1 MLATAKQRRPSPA
14 LTSALSTLYPRKSLH
29 PHNGSTPDDP
39 PHTTTRPATTQVGLH
54 EDEKPSERYRA
65 KKTLHTDT
73 LVMMECK
80 LWLCKILSLL
90 CTVRLDIRLSKLLA
104 RYAMGRVS
112 DGQQAGHGPRLF
124 LSPRS
129 SSRYYRYRVEWD
141 RGDWEEK
148 AAAKEEFGAGLL
160 KFGAGLGRGLQGAF
174 MSPRGGDSPGRQYE
188 RLQDEPDAAGTETS
202 RTAPPGL
209 ELSRMESSVSM
220 ISSKADSPGG
230 SPGGR
235 RMPRRGSV
243 RPHTHRSRT
252 RSFFGSGD
260 ENERRREKERE
271 KSFASMFDVLKLEL
285 DTSGNGED
293 DFVPVLMDLTFY
305 DHKELV
311 SSALGLL
318 VRHFEQRT
326 VLKNAG
332 LQVMGRHHLYTT
344 TSTPQ
349 LSPSSL
355 PPPSG
360 CRCSSASR
368 RQ

>member
-1 MLATAKQRRPSPA
+1 M
-14 LTSALSTLYPRKSLH
+14 
-29 PHNGSTPDDP
+29 
-39 PHTTTRPATTQVGLH
+39 GLH

-220 ISSKADSPGG
+220 ISSKAGSPGG

-332 LQVMGRHHLYTT
+332 LQVMGRHCHHLHTT
-344 TSTPQ
+344 TSTPPP
-349 LSPSSL
+349 LHHSSHL
-355 PPPSG
+355 PPSLLPRAAG
-360 CRCSSASR
+360 AAL
-368 RQ
+368 RQEDND

>member
-1 MLATAKQRRPSPA
+1 
-14 LTSALSTLYPRKSLH
+14 
-29 PHNGSTPDDP
+29 
-39 PHTTTRPATTQVGLH
+39 
-54 EDEKPSERYRA
+54 
-65 KKTLHTDT
+65 
-73 LVMMECK
+73 MMECK

-104 RYAMGRVS
+104 
-112 DGQQAGHGPRLF
+112 
-124 LSPRS
+124 
-129 SSRYYRYRVEWD
+129 RYRVEWD

-188 RLQDEPDAAGTETS
+188 RLHDEPAAAPGTETS

-220 ISSKADSPGG
+220 ISSKAGSPGG

-332 LQVMGRHHLYTT
+332 LQVMGRHCHRPHHNH
-344 TSTPQ
+344 TSST
-349 LSPSSL
+349 SPRF
-355 PPPSG
+355 PRYR
-360 CRCSSASR
+360 CRSASR
-368 RQ
+368 ARSRRSSSPRRAKRATTARAGCSASASCSDRTSAGR

>member
-1 MLATAKQRRPSPA
+1 
-14 LTSALSTLYPRKSLH
+14 
-29 PHNGSTPDDP
+29 
-39 PHTTTRPATTQVGLH
+39 
-54 EDEKPSERYRA
+54 
-65 KKTLHTDT
+65 
-73 LVMMECK
+73 
-80 LWLCKILSLL
+80 
-90 CTVRLDIRLSKLLA
+90 
-104 RYAMGRVS
+104 
-112 DGQQAGHGPRLF
+112 
-124 LSPRS
+124 
-129 SSRYYRYRVEWD
+129 
-141 RGDWEEK
+141 
-148 AAAKEEFGAGLL
+148 
-160 KFGAGLGRGLQGAF
+160 

-188 RLQDEPDAAGTETS
+188 RLQDEPDAAPGTETS

-311 SSALGLL
+311 SSALGCSQSFLAYSY
-318 VRHFEQRT
+318 ESWCISSSWI
-326 VLKNAG
+326 
-332 LQVMGRHHLYTT
+332 GRK
-344 TSTPQ
+344 PM
-349 LSPSSL
+349 
-355 PPPSG
+355 
-360 CRCSSASR
+360 
-368 RQ
+368 

>member
-1 MLATAKQRRPSPA
+1 
-14 LTSALSTLYPRKSLH
+14 
-29 PHNGSTPDDP
+29 
-39 PHTTTRPATTQVGLH
+39 
-54 EDEKPSERYRA
+54 
-65 KKTLHTDT
+65 
-73 LVMMECK
+73 
-80 LWLCKILSLL
+80 
-90 CTVRLDIRLSKLLA
+90 
-104 RYAMGRVS
+104 
-112 DGQQAGHGPRLF
+112 
-124 LSPRS
+124 
-129 SSRYYRYRVEWD
+129 
-141 RGDWEEK
+141 
-148 AAAKEEFGAGLL
+148 
-160 KFGAGLGRGLQGAF
+160 

-188 RLQDEPDAAGTETS
+188 RLHDEPAAAPGTDTS

-332 LQVMGRHHLYTT
+332 LQVMGPHCHHHLHTT
-344 TSTPQ
+344 TSTPPPPHHSSH
-349 LSPSSL
+349 LPPSLLLLTFRPPSSVGMQVQL
-355 PPPSG
+355 CVKKTMIEMYSAFEEKLRRLNRLTRRRKLFGEELYQAALLMGQLTMHCYEEGTVAGMGGKSAAGRSATSKRSG
-360 CRCSSASR
+360 KTSR
-368 RQ
+368 TKTDHTAGVYLQLVGRVKVTPGSRKAMLT

>member
-1 MLATAKQRRPSPA
+1 
-14 LTSALSTLYPRKSLH
+14 
-29 PHNGSTPDDP
+29 
-39 PHTTTRPATTQVGLH
+39 
-54 EDEKPSERYRA
+54 
-65 KKTLHTDT
+65 
-73 LVMMECK
+73 MMECK

-129 SSRYYRYRVEWD
+129 YRYYRYRVEWD

-220 ISSKADSPGG
+220 ISSKAGSPGG

-368 RQ
+368 RR

>member
-1 MLATAKQRRPSPA
+1 
-14 LTSALSTLYPRKSLH
+14 
-29 PHNGSTPDDP
+29 
-39 PHTTTRPATTQVGLH
+39 
-54 EDEKPSERYRA
+54 
-65 KKTLHTDT
+65 
-73 LVMMECK
+73 
-80 LWLCKILSLL
+80 
-90 CTVRLDIRLSKLLA
+90 
-104 RYAMGRVS
+104 
-112 DGQQAGHGPRLF
+112 
-124 LSPRS
+124 
-129 SSRYYRYRVEWD
+129 
-141 RGDWEEK
+141 
-148 AAAKEEFGAGLL
+148 
-160 KFGAGLGRGLQGAF
+160 

-368 RQ
+368 RR

>member
-1 MLATAKQRRPSPA
+1 
-14 LTSALSTLYPRKSLH
+14 
-29 PHNGSTPDDP
+29 
-39 PHTTTRPATTQVGLH
+39 
-54 EDEKPSERYRA
+54 
-65 KKTLHTDT
+65 
-73 LVMMECK
+73 
-80 LWLCKILSLL
+80 
-90 CTVRLDIRLSKLLA
+90 
-104 RYAMGRVS
+104 
-112 DGQQAGHGPRLF
+112 
-124 LSPRS
+124 
-129 SSRYYRYRVEWD
+129 
-141 RGDWEEK
+141 
-148 AAAKEEFGAGLL
+148 
-160 KFGAGLGRGLQGAF
+160 

-188 RLQDEPDAAGTETS
+188 RLHDEPAEPGTETS

-332 LQVMGRHHLYTT
+332 LQVMGRHCLHLHTT
-344 TSTPQ
+344 TSTPVSYTH
-349 LSPSSL
+349 LTL
-355 PPPSG
+355 PTILLV
-360 CRCSSASR
+360 
-368 RQ
+368 